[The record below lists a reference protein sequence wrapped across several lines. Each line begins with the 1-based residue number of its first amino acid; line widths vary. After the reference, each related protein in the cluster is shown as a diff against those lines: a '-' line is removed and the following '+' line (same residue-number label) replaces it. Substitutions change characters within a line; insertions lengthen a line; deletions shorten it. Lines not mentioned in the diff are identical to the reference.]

1 MRDAVVKR
9 ALPLV
14 DSHCHIDFPELA
26 KNLSGVLDRMR
37 ENGVGLAVCAGVSI
51 EGFPQILE
59 LAQENPQLLATVG
72 VHPEH
77 TEGHD
82 PTQAELVALAQA
94 PEVIAIGETGLDY
107 HHGQRND
114 FVPRQLFRQMLA
126 LARTHHLPV
135 IVHSRDAD
143 EEILK
148 ELTEHAADWNG
159 APDAIGVLH
168 CFTGG
173 PEYAIRLLDLGF
185 YISFSGI
192 LTFRK
197 AEDIRTAAAIVP
209 EDRLLL
215 ETDAPFLA
223 PEPFRGLRN
232 EPFMLV
238 STAFFL
244 AEIRGQSIEEIAE
257 CTTANA
263 HRLFRPRWC
272 HHTTRENRMDTDR
285 IEPPSRQEL
294 NKE

>member
-1 MRDAVVKR
+1 MFYDTHAHFDLLLDKAGDHYGMSAMLQRAADTGVTNMLAVGGTPAANKQALALARQYPKR
-9 ALPLV
+9 IRA
-14 DSHCHIDFPELA
+14 A
-26 KNLSGVLDRMR
+26 AALDRNQTPTPA
-37 ENGVGLAVCAGVSI
+37 E
-51 EGFPQILE
+51 LE
-59 LAQENPQLLATVG
+59 ELEQLLAAREIV
-72 VHPEH
+72 
-77 TEGHD
+77 
-82 PTQAELVALAQA
+82 
-94 PEVIAIGETGLDY
+94 AIGETGLDY
-107 HHGQRND
+107 HYGQRND

-126 LARTHHLPV
+126 LARTHRLPV

-148 ELTEHAADWNG
+148 ELTEHAADWTG

-192 LTFRK
+192 LTFKK
-197 AEDIRTAAAIVP
+197 AEDIRAAAAIVP

-238 STAFFL
+238 STAIFL

-263 HRLFRPRWC
+263 HRLFRPR
-272 HHTTRENRMDTDR
+272 
-285 IEPPSRQEL
+285 
-294 NKE
+294 